1 MAGDDFVRPSFKN
14 MRVEFTTISLVGI
27 ILIFVMLVALR
38 QVTKKKRPLKWAVS
52 SCLDVC

>member
-27 ILIFVMLVALR
+27 IIFVMLVVLR
-38 QVTKKKRPLKWAVS
+38 
-52 SCLDVC
+52 